1 MSGRPAGTTASP
13 DGVTAGP
20 SSERARASGWHGAP
34 VSQIIPTPA
43 SRLRAPSW
51 RDPRLVVGVLLVLA
65 SVVAGGRLAAAS
77 DASVRVWAARA
88 TLASGDEVTAT
99 ALVAV
104 RVGLR
109 ESAPRYL
116 SADVPPPRGL
126 VALRTVGA
134 GELVPAT
141 SVGDASRLERAPL
154 GLPYEGEVPRAMVK
168 GALVDVW
175 VTPPPPSAT
184 SVLAGGDAAQGGDG
198 SGGPAAPT
206 VLAGRVE
213 VTEVSASSGAF
224 ASSRGRTVSV
234 ALSRDQVAQAL
245 AARSAGAQIA
255 LLLVPGSS
263 PERR

>member
-1 MSGRPAGTTASP
+1 MSQTIPAPA
-13 DGVTAGP
+13 
-20 SSERARASGWHGAP
+20 AR
-34 VSQIIPTPA
+34 
-43 SRLRAPSW
+43 LKAPSW
-51 RDPRLVVGVLLVLA
+51 RDPRLLVGVLLVLA
-65 SVVAGGRLAAAS
+65 SVVVGGRLAAAS

-88 TLASGDEVTAT
+88 TLASGDDVTAPG
-99 ALVAV
+99 LVAV

-116 SADVPPPRGL
+116 SADAPLPPGL

-141 SVGDASRLERAPL
+141 SVGAASRLERTPL
-154 GLPYEGEVPRAMVK
+154 GLAYEGEVPRAMVK

-175 VTPPPPSAT
+175 VTPPPPSAAT
-184 SVLAGGDAAQGGDG
+184 TLETAGATDAPPQ
-198 SGGPAAPT
+198 APT

-213 VTEVSASSGAF
+213 VAEVSASSGAF

-234 ALSRDQVAQAL
+234 SLSRDQVAQAL
-245 AARSAGAQIA
+245 AARAAGAQIT
-255 LLLVPGSS
+255 LLLVPGTS

>member
-1 MSGRPAGTTASP
+1 MIGLPPWTTASP
-13 DGVTAGP
+13 DGVTARPRSGH
-20 SSERARASGWHGAP
+20 AGAHGWHGAP
-34 VSQIIPTPA
+34 VSQSVPA
-43 SRLRAPSW
+43 PAPRLRAPSW

-65 SVVAGGRLAAAS
+65 SVVAGGRLAAAG

-88 TLASGDEVTAT
+88 TLASGDEVTAPE
-99 ALVAV
+99 LVAV

-116 SADVPPPRGL
+116 SADAPLPRGL

-141 SVGDASRLERAPL
+141 SVGDASALDRTPL
-154 GLPYEGEVPRAMVK
+154 GLPYEGEVPQGMVK

-175 VTPPPPSAT
+175 VTPLPPSAAST
-184 SVLAGGDAAQGGDG
+184 LDGDAAGGAGTDPPG
-198 SGGPAAPT
+198 APT
-206 VLAGRVE
+206 VLADRVE

-234 ALSRDQVAQAL
+234 SLSRDQVAQAL
-245 AARSAGAQIA
+245 AARSAGAQTT